1 MSVTSYVPVCTS
13 AKNAGKNPLALG
25 VKLGFIKDNR
35 FLFDYEHSKII
46 YDRCLDHIST
56 CQLSARC
63 LRVFNII
70 LRQTIGFGKLEDHAT
85 TTRLEQLTKIRHDHI
100 GNTLRYLS
108 KRNIIKWRKG
118 GKYNNYLSINY
129 DFASWGERN
138 PNKQNPNNDPTILL
152 PDYYTKTPIDQ
163 GLCFDDHPE
172 DERLFDTDLDQEDRL
187 YAEQETEQ
195 IDADISASNVAQK
208 TVENINTS
216 IAETTQYLD
225 KNSVIQVVSEIVD
238 EKFTQ
243 IKQLLKNNNKL
254 KSSEEA
260 QSHSVED
267 IAIHTQQ
274 PEESIDQ
281 SEVIKD
287 IQLEQYEYEI
297 RAYQKEIEALKQQ
310 SEQEVTDLKQQSK
323 QEITD
328 LKQQSEQ
335 KITDLKQQSEQEI
348 TQLKQHS
355 KQEIT
360 EIKQQSEQVQ
370 LENSRL
376 HKKQIETQFKN
387 QSPEHSIREHYLLKN
402 TAEIQNLEA
411 MDYPLQLSEN
421 DCISAKN
428 VVIKSPEKAQ
438 DILDLLAI
446 RLNQTQPV
454 LNNPIA
460 YLARLV
466 QKEQSNELDFS
477 ALQTFV
483 RPQVIQRNLRE
494 LIYIHNSDYGQY
506 VAYGEAV
513 ESYDLHIDDP
523 DNFAAL
529 ERIEDKHIES
539 FDTAQNS
546 YNVLKDYIA
555 EFQLDDSILEQLDS
569 CGSNTKKR

>member
-1 MSVTSYVPVCTS
+1 MSVTSYAPACTS

-25 VKLGFIKDNR
+25 IKLGFIKDNR

-118 GKYNNYLSINY
+118 GKYNNYLSINF

-138 PNKQNPNNDPTILL
+138 PQRQNPNNDPTILL

-163 GLCFDDHPE
+163 GLCFDDDPE
-172 DERLFDTDLDQEDRL
+172 DEVITHTQAQQEIS
-187 YAEQETEQ
+187 TENLNT
-195 IDADISASNVAQK
+195 SP
-208 TVENINTS
+208 VEN
-216 IAETTQYLD
+216 AQYLD
-225 KNSVIQVVSEIVD
+225 KNSVIQVVSEIID
-238 EKFTQ
+238 EQFTQ
-243 IKQLLKNNNKL
+243 IKQLFKQKNQIESQTNNQAESQSDTVENASIELMTGKTDQQ
-254 KSSEEA
+254 ERPIEA
-260 QSHSVED
+260 KQCE
-267 IAIHTQQ
+267 A
-274 PEESIDQ
+274 SIEQ
-281 SEVIKD
+281 AEVIKD
-287 IQLEQYEYEI
+287 IQLEQKEYEI
-297 RAYQKEIEALKQQ
+297 RAYQREIAALKQQ
-310 SEQEVTDLKQQSK
+310 SEQEM
-323 QEITD
+323 
-328 LKQQSEQ
+328 
-335 KITDLKQQSEQEI
+335 TDLKQQSEQEI
-348 TQLKQHS
+348 TQLKQKS

-360 EIKQQSEQVQ
+360 EIQQQSEQEVMDLKQQSEQEITELKQ
-370 LENSRL
+370 HSEQIELENSRL
-376 HKKQIETQFKN
+376 HKKQIETHVQN
-387 QSPEHSIREHYLLKN
+387 QAHNAMSKYYLPQN
-402 TAEIQNLEA
+402 TSTAQSLEEI
-411 MDYPLQLSEN
+411 DYPVQLSAN

-466 QKEQSNELDFS
+466 QKEQKNELDFS
-477 ALQTFV
+477 ALQSFV
-483 RPQVIQRNLRE
+483 RPQVIQRDLRE
-494 LIYIHNSDYGQY
+494 LINIHNSDYGQY
-506 VAYGEAV
+506 EAYRDAV
-513 ESYDLHIDDP
+513 RSYDFQADDP
-523 DNFAAL
+523 DNVAKL
-529 ERIEDKHIES
+529 RDMEDRYSES
-539 FDTAQNS
+539 FDTTQDS

-555 EFQLDDSILEQLDS
+555 EFQLDNSILKQLDS
-569 CGSNTKKR
+569 CNSNTKKR